1 MGKKKKKNN
10 TPTKKIDMKTK
21 KSNEPDGFILES
33 CRYYDN
39 GVCRN
44 TMTMCHRRVSN
55 PDCVN
60 RPRLRSHFNATYTP
74 PQNNVKNTIFYRVDK
89 SYHEERYGT
98 NKQLMRKD
106 LSNEVPEVYIFSGYL
121 YITKERLIDYRLT
134 VGDIIGKM
142 NHDIIVAMDTT
153 NGTYYMSEAQLRHH
167 IKRGIYPNI
176 KIVLNHVHY
185 QSFAGEFRQ
194 NSELSLLGYHVGKNG
209 LSEVKRHAILQH
221 IVDNHIMSKWEVI
234 SLLQSFIT
242 FRQYSYGKDFSQ
254 SIQEWEEDIDFLS
267 TIPYKLY
274 SDENN

>member
-185 QSFAGEFRQ
+185 QRFAGEFRQ
-194 NSELSLLGYHVGKNG
+194 NSELSLLGIM
-209 LSEVKRHAILQH
+209 LVKTACQNDKTTCHSA
-221 IVDNHIMSKWEVI
+221 
-234 SLLQSFIT
+234 T
-242 FRQYSYGKDFSQ
+242 YC
-254 SIQEWEEDIDFLS
+254 
-267 TIPYKLY
+267 
-274 SDENN
+274 